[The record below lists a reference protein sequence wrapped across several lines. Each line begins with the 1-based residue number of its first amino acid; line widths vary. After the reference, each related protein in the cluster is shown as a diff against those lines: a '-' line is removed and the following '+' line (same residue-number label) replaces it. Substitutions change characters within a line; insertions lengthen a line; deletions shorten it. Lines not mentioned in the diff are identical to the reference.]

1 MTDCPG
7 VMMIA
12 YELQTNYIWA

>member
-1 MTDCPG
+1 MKNCPG